1 MTKQTLTQS
10 QMPKAPDYAAFIASK
25 VPGDE
30 VLKKLNVSS
39 IILLTNYQLR
49 LNYLVPYGAIKG
61 NAELMAS

>member
-30 VLKKLNVSS
+30 VLKKLNVFQYHPINQLPPKAKLLSS
-39 IILLTNYQLR
+39 IWSYQR
-49 LNYLVPYGAIKG
+49 KC
-61 NAELMAS
+61 